1 MLDFLYSN
9 IYIYIYI
16 YIELQGRLIPKV
28 LDSDRG
34 AVIKFFKQ
42 RNSCFPKQIVS
53 GRSLLQWGDPP
64 LKKAPAR
71 NNIYIYIYL
80 NI

>member
-1 MLDFLYSN
+1 M
-9 IYIYIYI
+9 YI

-42 RNSCFPKQIVS
+42 KNYCFPKQIVS
-53 GRSLLQWGDPP
+53 GRSLLQWGMKN
-64 LKKAPAR
+64 LQF
-71 NNIYIYIYL
+71 NSHINGV
-80 NI
+80 